1 MPEATSQPQFPS
13 LSYVGSDMK
22 KDEKKQG
29 QNGTLGLSSVE
40 AIAQNPMEY
49 QNMENISGSENIS
62 KTFNSGM
69 EIPGD
74 TYNSKNENDPNLSK
88 SSNEQKRADAI
99 RGGNSNQSQS
109 EDTKNNLK
117 QLQGSSGRNGSS
129 NESPHVLPVI

>member
-1 MPEATSQPQFPS
+1 M
-13 LSYVGSDMK
+13 
-22 KDEKKQG
+22 
-29 QNGTLGLSSVE
+29 SSVE

-117 QLQGSSGRNGSS
+117 
-129 NESPHVLPVI
+129 